1 MRLILKKNIV
11 IPKGTVFEN
20 IDGET
25 SHYAY
30 DNYAVIISL
39 DNDTTARIIISSENE
54 EYFKEEAKQDE
65 TGKAKDNRK

>member
-30 DNYAVIISL
+30 DNYATLISL
-39 DNDTTARIIISSENE
+39 DNDATARIIVSSENE
-54 EYFKEEAKQDE
+54 EYFKKEAKQDE